1 MAEVLRETQVPLP
14 LPVPLTDTVRVSD
27 RSIAP
32 SMIALI
38 GLAVAIV
45 LAPFGNAA
53 CAAVDIQATLGFSN
67 TFTPGKWTPLTVTLN
82 NQGDNLSGYVEVWT
96 RDGEDFRENLSA
108 SSYQRRIDLTRDSR
122 KRLRFTVRLTNVA
135 HPLIIR
141 VIANGKEIAS
151 KRIDLRKHFTNARL
165 LLVISRDANLDYLND
180 GHSDGDRASL
190 RVLYPHPEL
199 LPDHWQG
206 YDAVSAVI
214 LHGISLEQLS
224 PRQYAALRKWI
235 AQGGTLAASGGADF
249 AWLRTPRMVELL
261 PAVPVGMVKISA
273 PGNTLQILGRR
284 LETRVPFHVNR
295 LSASDLEFNVHAGD
309 IPLVAESRLGLGRVV
324 LLTFDVARAPF
335 DRWPGMKETWFELLH
350 ISETPPLPPFANAA
364 ANPINELLE
373 LQSRNFPQHS
383 LVLLFLTLYLGV
395 LATGYRLK
403 TTSGTMRYLLPFAG
417 WAAPVLFAPA
427 AWFLFGPV
435 LFDRGTSVAVVA
447 VIEPLGNSPYAR
459 VQIDL
464 GIHANRDGVDYLQDI
479 DLVFAARVSAHQ
491 LRVVNDEAN
500 DTMTL
505 SYAGSEPA
513 LHAAKYSTDNDAG
526 SNSQRHRAS
535 SWIFRGD
542 APRTVTPSSARRY
555 TLHQLK
561 GEDVIDFRL
570 HATIDHKTIDQQ
582 TIDQQMI
589 DQETLDRTTSDQTT
603 KGKDN
608 EAAPRVNIHNNSGRS
623 LDEAW
628 LIAGDRAWWI
638 GDIAAQGITR
648 FVVDTEGFELNSR
661 NAEWWERLERHPS
674 ANAANILLIKS
685 LLARKDADF
694 EEANGNHATYPGL
707 GNALIIANTV
717 QPLRPA
723 GNSASWQQTTR
734 TVVLLTMRSGLLVR
748 DESTVTDL

>member
-1 MAEVLRETQVPLP
+1 VGNT
-14 LPVPLTDTVRVSD
+14 TDTVRNSD

-32 SMIALI
+32 SMIALL
-38 GLAVAIV
+38 GLALAIV
-45 LAPFGNAA
+45 MAPFGNTASA
-53 CAAVDIQATLGFSN
+53 TVDIQATLGFSN
-67 TFTPGKWTPLTVTLN
+67 TFTPGKWTPLTLTLN
-82 NQGDNLSGYVEVWT
+82 NQGNNLSGYVEVRT
-96 RDGEDFRENLSA
+96 RDGEDFRENLSDN
-108 SSYQRRIDLTRDSR
+108 SYQRRIDLTRDSR
-122 KRLRFTVRLTNVA
+122 KRLRFTVRPTNVA
-135 HPLIIR
+135 NPLIIR

-180 GHSDGDRASL
+180 GHSDGDGANM

-224 PRQYAALRKWI
+224 PRQYEALRKWI

-261 PAVPVGMVKISA
+261 PAVPVGMVEISD
-273 PGNTLQILGRR
+273 PGSVLQIFGRR
-284 LETRVPFHVNR
+284 LETRAAFHVNR
-295 LSASDLEFNVHAGD
+295 LSASDVQINVRAGG

-335 DRWPGMKETWFELLH
+335 DRWSGMKKTWLEILR

-364 ANPINELLE
+364 PNPINELVA

-383 LVLLFLTLYLGV
+383 LVLLFLALYLGV

-403 TTSGTMRYLLPFAG
+403 TASGAMRWMLPFAG

-427 AWFLFGPV
+427 AWFMFGPV
-435 LFDRGTSVAVVA
+435 LFDRGTSVAVIA
-447 VIEPLGNSPYAR
+447 VIEPLGNSTYAR
-459 VQIDL
+459 VRIDL
-464 GIHANRDGVDYLQDI
+464 GIHANRDGDHYFQGI
-479 DLVFAARVSAHQ
+479 NHVSAAQ
-491 LRVVNDEAN
+491 DLPAQRLAVDDEAN
-500 DTMTL
+500 DTMAL

-513 LHAAKYSTDNDAG
+513 LHAAKYSTGNGAD
-526 SNSQRHRAS
+526 SHSQRHRAS

-542 APRTVTPSSARRY
+542 APRSVTPNSARRY
-555 TLHQLK
+555 TLHQLE
-561 GEDVIDFRL
+561 GEDVIDFRI
-570 HATIDHKTIDQQ
+570 HATIDQETIDQ
-582 TIDQQMI
+582 TP
-589 DQETLDRTTSDQTT
+589 

-608 EAAPRVNIHNNSGRS
+608 AAAPRVNIHNNSGRS

-628 LIAGDRAWWI
+628 LIAGDRAWWV

-648 FVVDTEGFELNSR
+648 FIVDTEGFKLNSR
-661 NAEWWERLERHPS
+661 NAEWWDRLERHPS
-674 ANAANILLIKS
+674 ANATNVRLIKS
-685 LLARKDADF
+685 LLARKDNEF
-694 EEANGNHATYPGL
+694 EDANGNLATYPGL

-717 QPLRPA
+717 QPLLPA
-723 GNSASWQQTTR
+723 GNSASWQHTAR
-734 TVVLLTMRSGLLVR
+734 TVVLLTMQAGLLVK

>member
-1 MAEVLRETQVPLP
+1 M
-14 LPVPLTDTVRVSD
+14 
-27 RSIAP
+27 
-32 SMIALI
+32 
-38 GLAVAIV
+38 
-45 LAPFGNAA
+45 
-53 CAAVDIQATLGFSN
+53 
-67 TFTPGKWTPLTVTLN
+67 
-82 NQGDNLSGYVEVWT
+82 
-96 RDGEDFRENLSA
+96 
-108 SSYQRRIDLTRDSR
+108 
-122 KRLRFTVRLTNVA
+122 
-135 HPLIIR
+135 
-141 VIANGKEIAS
+141 
-151 KRIDLRKHFTNARL
+151 
-165 LLVISRDANLDYLND
+165 
-180 GHSDGDRASL
+180 
-190 RVLYPHPEL
+190 
-199 LPDHWQG
+199 
-206 YDAVSAVI
+206 
-214 LHGISLEQLS
+214 
-224 PRQYAALRKWI
+224 
-235 AQGGTLAASGGADF
+235 
-249 AWLRTPRMVELL
+249 
-261 PAVPVGMVKISA
+261 
-273 PGNTLQILGRR
+273 
-284 LETRVPFHVNR
+284 
-295 LSASDLEFNVHAGD
+295 
-309 IPLVAESRLGLGRVV
+309 
-324 LLTFDVARAPF
+324 
-335 DRWPGMKETWFELLH
+335 RW
-350 ISETPPLPPFANAA
+350 
-364 ANPINELLE
+364 
-373 LQSRNFPQHS
+373 
-383 LVLLFLTLYLGV
+383 
-395 LATGYRLK
+395 
-403 TTSGTMRYLLPFAG
+403 LLPFAG

-447 VIEPLGNSPYAR
+447 VIEPLGNSHLRAGSESTWASMR
-459 VQIDL
+459 IATAL
-464 GIHANRDGVDYLQDI
+464 IILQDI
-479 DLVFAARVSAHQ
+479 DLVVPAARVSAHQ
-491 LRVVNDEAN
+491 LRCVSMVRRTTQWPCHTPAQNRRC
-500 DTMTL
+500 TPRST
-505 SYAGSEPA
+505 SAG
-513 LHAAKYSTDNDAG
+513 NDAG

-589 DQETLDRTTSDQTT
+589 DQETLDRTTSDRTT